1 MGGYSRQRQKFI
13 YQFQPDFGTDMGIC
27 DWITPNFNT
36 TSGNL
41 TLASVTAGS
50 ETGSNNGLQI
60 ILDAETFD
68 YGTPTE

>member
-1 MGGYSRQRQKFI
+1 
-13 YQFQPDFGTDMGIC
+13 MGIC